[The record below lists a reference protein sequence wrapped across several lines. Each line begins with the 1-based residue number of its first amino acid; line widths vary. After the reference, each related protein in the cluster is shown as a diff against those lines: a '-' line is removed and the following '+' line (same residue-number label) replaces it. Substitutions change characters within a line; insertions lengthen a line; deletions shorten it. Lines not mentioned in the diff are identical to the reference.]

1 MVHELHDGV
10 VTSRLLAGLVLSI
23 GIAAC
28 RGPDRS
34 VTPEAE
40 LRALVDSLM
49 PVVEEASGL
58 TFKRTPRAVIVSRE
72 EARAFI
78 RGQLAEQ
85 LPSDRARHLTISYQ
99 LLGLLPDSID
109 LGQLFLAV
117 LGEQVAGYYDPDSG
131 AFYGVSGGDP
141 ATFRLTVIHELV
153 HALQHDYVAL
163 DSILDARDNADRL
176 VAAQAVLEGQAT
188 LAMFRA
194 QPGIEDQVLTQEFW
208 DAARESIREQQ
219 SSLPQF
225 SAAPR
230 VIRETLLFPYVGGAE
245 FMRWWIN
252 ARGEAIQ
259 PFDTLMPLSSEQ
271 ILAPARSLPRDRP
284 LTVTFSDPTGPAVL
298 YEDVLGAM
306 ELRILLAEARGQEE
320 LVDAAV
326 LGWGGDRFRLY
337 DDPAGDALV
346 WIAVFDAAPARD
358 LALAA
363 FQGGWPRARAGY
375 RNDARP
381 LEVSGRPGL
390 RLVVAPAAWG
400 RWNVLPTASA
410 AP

>member
-1 MVHELHDGV
+1 VKRL
-10 VTSRLLAGLVLSI
+10 LLAGLFLSI
-23 GIAAC
+23 GVAAC
-28 RGPDRS
+28 RGPDRG
-34 VTPEAE
+34 VAPDAE

-49 PVVEEASGL
+49 PVVERATGL

-78 RGQLAEQ
+78 QGQLAEQ
-85 LPSDRARHLTISYQ
+85 LPSDRARHLTVSYQ

-131 AFYGVSGGDP
+131 AFYGVAGGDP

-163 DSILDARDNADRL
+163 DSILDSRDNADRL

-194 QPGIEDQVLTQEFW
+194 QPGIEDLVLTRQFW
-208 DAARESIREQQ
+208 DQARESIRQQQ

-225 SAAPR
+225 SSAPR
-230 VIRETLLFPYVGGAE
+230 VIRETLLFPYIGGAE
-245 FMRWWIN
+245 FIRWWIS
-252 ARGEAIQ
+252 ARGDSAQ
-259 PFDTLMPLSSEQ
+259 PFGPSMPVSSEQ
-271 ILAPARSLPRDRP
+271 ILAPARSLTRDRP
-284 LTVTFSDPTGPAVL
+284 LEVAFSDPMGSSVL

-320 LVDAAV
+320 LVDPAV

-337 DDPAGDALV
+337 DDPSGDALV
-346 WIAVFDAAPARD
+346 WFAVFDAAPARD
-358 LALAA
+358 LALATLQA
-363 FQGGWPRARAGY
+363 GWPRARAGY
-375 RNDARP
+375 RNDVRP
-381 LEVSGRPGL
+381 LDVSGRPGL
-390 RLVVAPAAWG
+390 RLVVAPSEWSRWG
-400 RWNVLPTASA
+400 ALPTVSA
-410 AP
+410 RP

>member
-1 MVHELHDGV
+1 MK
-10 VTSRLLAGLVLSI
+10 RPLLAALIISI
-23 GIAAC
+23 GVAAC

-34 VTPEAE
+34 VTPDAE

-49 PVVEEASGL
+49 PVVEKATGL
-58 TFKRTPRAVIVSRE
+58 AFKRTPRAVIVSRA
-72 EARAFI
+72 EARDFI
-78 RGQLAEQ
+78 QRQLTEQ
-85 LPSDRARHLTISYQ
+85 LPSDRARHLTVSYQ

-153 HALQHDYVAL
+153 HALQHDYIAL

-194 QPGIEDQVLTQEFW
+194 QPGLEDQVLTQEFW

-230 VIRETLLFPYVGGAE
+230 VIRETLLFPYIGGAE
-245 FMRWWIN
+245 FIRWWIS
-252 ARGEAIQ
+252 ARGESVH
-259 PFDTLMPLSSEQ
+259 PFDSLMPASSEQ
-271 ILAPARSLPRDRP
+271 ILAPARSLGRDRP
-284 LTVTFSDPTGPAVL
+284 LTVTFSDPAGPAVL

-306 ELRILLAEARGQEE
+306 ELRILLAEALGREE
-320 LVDAAV
+320 LMDPAV

-337 DDPAGDALV
+337 DDPSGDALV
-346 WIAVFDAAPARD
+346 WIAVFDAVPARD
-358 LALAA
+358 LALTT
-363 FQGGWPRARAGY
+363 FQAGWPRARAGY
-375 RNDARP
+375 RNEVRALD
-381 LEVSGRPGL
+381 VSGRPGL
-390 RLVVAPAAWG
+390 RLVVAPEGW
-400 RWNVLPTASA
+400 RDWSRLPSATAS
-410 AP
+410 PEVH

>member
-1 MVHELHDGV
+1 MK
-10 VTSRLLAGLVLSI
+10 LLRFVALVLVI
-23 GIAAC
+23 GAAC
-28 RGPDRS
+28 RGPDQR
-34 VTPEAE
+34 VTPDAE

-49 PVVEEASGL
+49 PVVEEATGL
-58 TFKRTPRAVIVSRE
+58 TFKRTPRAVIVSRD

-78 RGQLAEQ
+78 QRQLAEQ
-85 LPSDRARHLTISYQ
+85 LPSDRARHLTVSYQ
-99 LLGLLPDSID
+99 LLGLLPDTID
-109 LGQLFLAV
+109 LGRLFLAV

-141 ATFRLTVIHELV
+141 ATFRLTVTHELV

-194 QPGIEDQVLTQEFW
+194 QPGIEDQVLTQQFW

-230 VIRETLLFPYVGGAE
+230 VIRETLLFPYIGGAE
-245 FMRWWIN
+245 FIRWWVS
-252 ARGEAIQ
+252 ARGESVH

-271 ILAPARSLPRDRP
+271 ILAPARSLTRDPP
-284 LTVTFSDPTGPAVL
+284 LSVDFAEPTGPSVL

-320 LVDAAV
+320 LIDPAV

-346 WIAVFDAAPARD
+346 WFAVFDAVPARD
-358 LALAA
+358 MALATLQA
-363 FQGGWPRARAGY
+363 GWPRARAGY
-375 RNDARP
+375 RNDVRP

-390 RLVVAPAAWG
+390 RLVVAPTGWS
-400 RWNVLPTASA
+400 RWSSLPTATVTRA
-410 AP
+410 Q